1 MARPLR
7 PRSPGGRSRHR
18 SKPGKLPVLHYLKVW
33 LASARY
39 SLVRTMMFRGDFF
52 VWSLVELF
60 WMSVNLL
67 LITVIYGHTQSIAG
81 WSKYEMMLLV
91 GTSMLIQRF
100 LMGFFWSSIFEMGRN
115 VRTGNFDFFLAQPGN
130 VMFMATTRKLD
141 PDGLL
146 NSFVAAAVVAY
157 SAQQL
162 GLHPGMGQIAL
173 YAGLVLCGLVIHY
186 SILVL
191 SISAVFWLTSAQGVE
206 GGYFTLTEFSRL
218 PREAFKGVSNVLFVW
233 LLPVVVVSNAPARV
247 LLHGFELRWAL
258 WLAGLAALWF
268 ALAVLVFHRGLRR
281 YASASS

>member
-1 MARPLR
+1 MP
-7 PRSPGGRSRHR
+7 
-18 SKPGKLPVLHYLKVW
+18 HYLKVW

-67 LITVIYGHTQSIAG
+67 LVAVIYRHTTTVAG

-91 GTSMLIQRF
+91 GTSLMIQRL
-100 LMGFFWSSIFEMGRN
+100 LMGFFWSSIFEIGRN

-130 VMFMATTRKLD
+130 IMFMATTRKLD
-141 PDGLL
+141 PDGLV
-146 NSFVAAAVVAY
+146 NSVLAAGVVVYA
-157 SAQQL
+157 ARQL
-162 GLHPGMGQIAL
+162 GLHPSPLDIAL
-173 YAGLVLCGLVIHY
+173 YAGLVACGLVIHY

-191 SISAVFWLTSAQGVE
+191 SISPVFWLTSAQGVE

-218 PREAFKGVSNVLFVW
+218 PREAFKGVTSFLFVW

-247 LLHGFELRWAL
+247 LLHGFEPRWAL
-258 WLAGLAALWF
+258 WLLGLAAAWL